1 MSLPLNK
8 LCSECGNKSNC
19 KNYINNN
26 RRTNL
31 TLQDFK
37 SFKENLT
44 DNNFNPAIDGN
55 IYRGDSVEIELN
67 GEKTKWKVEY
77 VSCAFIE
84 NYLNAANN
92 TIQHHS
98 VLIDK

>member
-1 MSLPLNK
+1 MSLPLNQ
-8 LCSECGNKSNC
+8 LCSECGNKNIC
-19 KNYINNN
+19 KNYINDGY
-26 RRTNL
+26 RTNL

-37 SFKENLT
+37 TMKENFA
-44 DNNFNPAIDGN
+44 DNDFDPAIDGN

-77 VSCAFIE
+77 VSCSFIE
-84 NYLNAANN
+84 NYLDVANN

-98 VLIDK
+98 VLIER